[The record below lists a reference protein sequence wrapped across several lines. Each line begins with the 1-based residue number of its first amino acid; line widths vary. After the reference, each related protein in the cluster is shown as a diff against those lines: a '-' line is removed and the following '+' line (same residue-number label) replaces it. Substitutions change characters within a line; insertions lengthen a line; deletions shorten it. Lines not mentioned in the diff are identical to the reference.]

1 MEEIR
6 TMAIAQLPFG
16 HTGHLSSRTLFGG
29 AALSRA
35 SQAEA
40 DQALEVLLTYGV
52 NHIDVAASYGDA
64 ELRIAPWLAQH
75 RDQFFVA
82 TKTGARRAK
91 EAREE
96 LHRSLERM
104 GTDHVDLWQF
114 HNLADPIEWDTALS
128 PGGAIEAAIAAKQ
141 EGLVKAIGITGHGLQ
156 IAATHRRS
164 LDRYPFDAVLAPY
177 NAITMRNPYYAEQ
190 FNALAMTCATR
201 GIALQTIK
209 SIAYR
214 PWMGRDRTT
223 STWYE
228 PLTEQADIDLAVHWA
243 LSRPNIFLNTVGD
256 LQLLPKVLDAAARF
270 ESVTPPDD
278 AAMGALIDRLGFVP
292 LFV

>member
-1 MEEIR
+1 
-6 TMAIAQLPFG
+6 MAIAQLPFG
-16 HTGHLSSRTLFGG
+16 RTGHLSSRTLFGG

-177 NAITMRNPYYAEQ
+177 NAITMRNAYYAEQ
-190 FNALAMTCATR
+190 FNALAATCATR

-214 PWMGRDRTT
+214 PWMGRARTT

-228 PLTEQADIDLAVHWA
+228 PLTDQADIDLAVHWA

-270 ESVTPPDD
+270 ASASPPDD